1 MSHFHSYLHTKDMD
15 KVAAVIK
22 QQAFSWPATPYQLKS
37 LIPPLHPT
45 VVKELV
51 SSRLLESNMSP
62 TQYRGW
68 KNELQ
73 TNSAFFT
80 KFLEKHPTVT
90 GSFLTALY
98 NGVIFQSESE
108 VAATQKLVK
117 QLMEQN
123 MVVFQPVKKSIVKPE
138 PPQEEESSPRASASS
153 PPTER
158 ESVPGKADAEEKED
172 VLLKK
177 SFPDEMFTL
186 FVLYA
191 QDVHRAIKQLFFH
204 LLLGAISPTFRSA
217 VFRNGLIS
225 HFYQHHMDENP
236 MKAYDLLVNLK
247 FQSVHGVVAANFAR
261 LSALTMENFHTLFN
275 DWAAI
280 VEELLLLEDK
290 YLNLQVLVW
299 FLLCAIEKHWSG
311 DLGTPSDK
319 FSLISAIE
327 KAREDQLLTVE
338 HWSLGSSG
346 NLGELPDGP

>member
-1 MSHFHSYLHTKDMD
+1 MD
-15 KVAAVIK
+15 KTVIK

-90 GSFLTALY
+90 GSFLTALH

-117 QLMEQN
+117 ELMEQN

-153 PPTER
+153 PPAER

-172 VLLKK
+172 VLLKM
-177 SFPDEMFTL
+177 SFPDPETFSL

-191 QDVHRAIKQLFFH
+191 QDVHRAIKQLFF
-204 LLLGAISPTFRSA
+204 
-217 VFRNGLIS
+217 
-225 HFYQHHMDENP
+225 Q
-236 MKAYDLLVNLK
+236 
-247 FQSVHGVVAANFAR
+247 
-261 LSALTMENFHTLFN
+261 
-275 DWAAI
+275 
-280 VEELLLLEDK
+280 
-290 YLNLQVLVW
+290 
-299 FLLCAIEKHWSG
+299 
-311 DLGTPSDK
+311 
-319 FSLISAIE
+319 
-327 KAREDQLLTVE
+327 
-338 HWSLGSSG
+338 
-346 NLGELPDGP
+346 